1 LRILFCGTPQFAVPT
16 LQHLHAQ
23 PDFQIAAVITQ
34 PDRPRGRGQ
43 ETSFSPIKQ
52 VALAANLP
60 VFQPEKIRTPDSEQ
74 FLRQANPDAIVII
87 AYGQIIH
94 ARLLT
99 IPKLGWINAHA
110 SLLPKYRGAAPIQW
124 AIASGE
130 SKTGVTTMRIDA
142 GMDTGDMLLQQEIPI
157 APDEKT
163 PELAERL
170 AYLSAN
176 LMSQTLR
183 GLRDVTVQP
192 KPQNNAEATL
202 APLLKKED
210 GRIDW
215 SRTAQVTYHRMRGFT
230 PWPGA
235 YTYFRGAICQL
246 SGAPVAAATDAV
258 SNPVELKLP
267 AGQILLADDKLI
279 VGCGGETLLGVSR
292 VKVQGRKDVSALEFA
307 NGAHLQPGDR
317 FD

>member
-1 LRILFCGTPQFAVPT
+1 LRLLFCGTPQFAVPT
-16 LQHLHAQ
+16 LKHLVAQ

-34 PDRPRGRGQ
+34 PDRPRGRGH
-43 ETSFSPIKQ
+43 ETSFSPTKQ
-52 VALAANLP
+52 TALAANLP

-74 FLRQANPDAIVII
+74 FLRAANPDAIVII
-87 AYGQIIH
+87 AYGQIIPG
-94 ARLLT
+94 RLLN

-130 SKTGVTTMRIDA
+130 TKTGVTTMRIDA
-142 GMDTGDMLLQQEIPI
+142 GMDTGDMLLQEEIPI
-157 APDEKT
+157 APDERT

-170 AYLSAN
+170 ANLSAS
-176 LMSQTLR
+176 LMSQTLL
-183 GLRDVTVQP
+183 GLRDGTLQP
-192 KPQNNAEATL
+192 RAQNNAEATL

-215 SRTAQVTYHRMRGFT
+215 SRPAQIIYNRMRGFT
-230 PWPGA
+230 RWPGA
-235 YTYFRGAICQL
+235 YAHFRGTICQL
-246 SGAPVAAATDAV
+246 SGAPEPNAAFAT
-258 SNPVELKLP
+258 SNSVERKLST
-267 AGQILLADDKLI
+267 GQIVLADDKLI

-292 VKVQGRKDVSALEFA
+292 VKAEGRKEVSALEFA
-307 NGAHLQPGDR
+307 NGARLQPQER